1 VKTHGNSEGHH
12 DQEGVNIS
20 ACACIDELTKLL
32 ASKRIS
38 GVPVVD
44 EAKKVVGIVTEAD
57 VLAKKEGACTVGDIM
72 TKKVISVSPNTDIHE
87 VAQILAKRKIKRVP
101 VMDNGKLVGV
111 VSRADLVKA
120 MASG

>member
-1 VKTHGNSEGHH
+1 MATAKDIMTKKVST
-12 DQEGVNIS
+12 IS

-87 VAQILAKRKIKRVP
+87 VAQILAKRKIKRLP